1 MQYRWKSRSS
11 EVKKFIIAFVN
22 TLTKNYSRILR
33 PLAWIF
39 PEVSQFFYFLGNTS
53 AITWCTPASPWS
65 LARRRLS
72 FSPPGRGPS
81 RTRLCQETVVVTAL
95 YSKLF
100 IESLSHWVNQK
111 ASETAKY
118 WNHLLTLSDSENET
132 WQFSEKNPLPLFFL
146 SSKTMARITFI
157 QIACVAGG
165 YFWCVFSFEFRKVRD
180 AKVKS
185 VVTIKPY
192 TFWSTFWIMFLT
204 SDAASD

>member
-22 TLTKNYSRILR
+22 TLTKNYSRSLR

-53 AITWCTPASPWS
+53 AITWRTPASPWS

-100 IESLSHWVNQK
+100 IESLSQSKGLRN
-111 ASETAKY
+111 SEILKPLAHTEWLRK
-118 WNHLLTLSDSENET
+118 WN
-132 WQFSEKNPLPLFFL
+132 
-146 SSKTMARITFI
+146 MA
-157 QIACVAGG
+157 V
-165 YFWCVFSFEFRKVRD
+165 FRKE
-180 AKVKS
+180 S
-185 VVTIKPY
+185 VTVIFSQFKDDGTDNIY
-192 TFWSTFWIMFLT
+192 TNSLRRWRLFLVCFFVWV
-204 SDAASD
+204 S